1 MACRQEEFRVV
12 DECGDLLVVDKP
24 AGLLVHPTRPGGPR
38 TLWDGLR
45 ELLGYEL
52 ANGGQVSLINR
63 LDRETSGLVL
73 VAKTH
78 AAARQAAMAM
88 QEGRIAKRYHAVLC
102 GHPAEEFWSVDQP
115 IVRQGEVM
123 PSRIHLKR
131 ICHPHGAPAR
141 TGFRVVRFFN
151 HEGRHL
157 ALVEAVPLTGRTHQI
172 RVHAR
177 QSGHPVLGDKIY
189 GPSEDLYLR
198 FIAEGWSAALEDQ
211 LVLPRQALHSS
222 RLDIFWNGTSRA
234 WESPLPDDFQRL
246 IAPED

>member
-24 AGLLVHPTRPGGPR
+24 AGLLVHPTGPGGPR
-38 TLWDGLR
+38 TLWDGLCG
-45 ELLGYEL
+45 LLGYEL

-73 VAKTH
+73 VAKTS

-88 QEGRIAKRYHAVLC
+88 QEGRIAKRYHAILC
-102 GHPAEEFWSVDQP
+102 GHPAPERWCVDEP
-115 IVRQGEVM
+115 IARQGEVM
-123 PSRIHLKR
+123 VSRIHLKR
-131 ICHPHGAPAR
+131 ICHPQGAPAR
-141 TGFRVVRFFN
+141 TGFQRLCSFR
-151 HEGRHL
+151 HRGRNL

-172 RVHAR
+172 RVHAQ

-198 FIAEGWSAALEDQ
+198 FIGEGWSAALEES
-211 LVLPRQALHSS
+211 LVLPRHALHSS
-222 RLDIFWNGTSRA
+222 RLEIHWNGTIRT
-234 WESPLPDDFQRL
+234 WESPLPDDFKQL
-246 IAPED
+246 MASAD